1 MSEVWGDPAN
11 WTQEQWLAVSLLLF
25 IMVAIVFLTWR
36 LYLLMRTVG
45 KSSYKPDLRR
55 LRTARHSGAR
65 KAEDDADNP

>member
-36 LYLLMRTVG
+36 LYRLMRTVG
-45 KSSYKPDLRR
+45 KSSNISDLRR
-55 LRTARHSGAR
+55 LRTARHPGAR